1 MILLLLLLQVIADTP
16 AATKGETPK
25 FVRKLSQAKLEP
37 GLLGSD
43 WKPVEG
49 LVVDDVAT
57 FDFAK
62 ALPTKLAERLQQT
75 LKSSEVMSVG
85 SYCIARKD
93 FPPDA
98 VTVEVYVFVD
108 EDKCNAWWKNKYQS
122 TDWEKTYPAVANP
135 NTTTL
140 DTIDNGE
147 FPNNKRIVKFGNQVV
162 LSGHIRKSDEHLKAL
177 ESILKQLTSKEQE
190 VDTKGKQ

>member
-1 MILLLLLLQVIADTP
+1 MILLLLLLQVVADAP
-16 AATKGETPK
+16 ATTKGESPK

-37 GLLGSD
+37 SLLGSD

-62 ALPTKLAERLQQT
+62 ALPANLAGQLQQT
-75 LKSSEVMSVG
+75 LKASGITSVG

-98 VTVEVYVFVD
+98 VTVEVYVFAD
-108 EDKCNAWWKNKYQS
+108 EDKCNVWWKKKYQS
-122 TDWEKTYPAVANP
+122 TDWQKSYRTVASP
-135 NTTTL
+135 NMTTL
-140 DTIDNGE
+140 DTVDNNE
-147 FPNNKRIVKFGNQVV
+147 FPNNKRIAKFGNQVV

-177 ESILKQLTSKEQE
+177 ENILEQLTSKEQE
-190 VDTKGKQ
+190 ADTMGKQ